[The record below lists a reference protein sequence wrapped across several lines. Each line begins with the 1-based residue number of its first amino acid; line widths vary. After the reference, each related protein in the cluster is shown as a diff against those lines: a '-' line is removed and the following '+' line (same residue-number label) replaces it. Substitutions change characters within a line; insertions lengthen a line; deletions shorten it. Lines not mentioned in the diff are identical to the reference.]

1 MAKLL
6 YQNLIEILVN
16 KGRVLDDLT
25 IFTKRSCFV
34 DHMFNEGYHAV
45 SLSSSSRQ
53 EYWLKI
59 RHLSSPQGHLKV
71 MFRSV
76 ANSNDS
82 LNS

>member
-53 EYWLKI
+53 EY
-59 RHLSSPQGHLKV
+59 
-71 MFRSV
+71 
-76 ANSNDS
+76 
-82 LNS
+82 